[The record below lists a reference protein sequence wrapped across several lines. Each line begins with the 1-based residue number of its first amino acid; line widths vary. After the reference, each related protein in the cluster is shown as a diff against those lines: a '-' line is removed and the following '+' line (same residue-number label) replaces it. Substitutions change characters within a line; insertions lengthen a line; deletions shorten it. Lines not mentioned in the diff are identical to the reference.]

1 MDRRDFF
8 GRLGQGAATV
18 AAVGAGAVT
27 SGTLTV
33 RVIEPRHVGIHTR
46 EWQDGDRGMWA
57 FDHILIHQDGPQRL
71 NVGDRIRMDASE
83 FKGPIFEGVV
93 TDVDD
98 ECHGTNVVWQRIIGV
113 RT

>member
-46 EWQDGDRGMWA
+46 EWQSGDRGMWA
-57 FDHILIHQDGPQRL
+57 FDHIIFKKGRKRL
-71 NVGDRIRMDASE
+71 DVGERIRMDASE
-83 FKGPIFEGVV
+83 FKGPVFEGIV

-98 ECHGTNVVWQRIIGV
+98 EVYRDRVVRQRIIGV